1 MPIASAAFLIV
12 FANLAGSA
20 DLTQPHGG
28 AGPHDATSTTT
39 TEDPETGIRDVIRT
53 CAPGVDFCSDLHK
66 ECSGADLSLSDC
78 DTFGKLCEV
87 DACAACE
94 ATIDRCLASGDTN
107 CDYVEQHCA
116 ALGGCCSTNGP
127 NRDPSGWLKGCAPD
141 VNMCDLVGDA
151 CLADGLDPEV
161 CEGIR
166 ANICPADRYMS
177 CKALEKVCED
187 EGNDCGKV
195 IATCDAELDGCPASK
210 CHDAGTLTPGQAVAL
225 CFAYPSRLATCDG
238 EEPDASHCMSLMTW
252 DGCEVSS
259 CQWIECE
266 EELAQLGDMCPTAMP
281 LACVPVMAC
290 DAAEQNDAN
299 GSCCEEF
306 GNVDGKPDTCN
317 ASESN
322 FCVGCSYEPVLCM
335 THGCVLE
342 GEEDCC
348 LSPDGETVPC

>member
-39 TEDPETGIRDVIRT
+39 TEDPKTGIRDVIRT

-127 NRDPSGWLKGCAPD
+127 GRDPSEWIKGCAPD
-141 VNMCDLVGDA
+141 ANMCDLVGDA
-151 CLADGLDPEV
+151 CLADGLDHEV
-161 CEGIR
+161 CEGFR
-166 ANICPADRYMS
+166 VNVCPADRAMS
-177 CKALEKVCED
+177 CRALEKVCETD
-187 EGNDCGKV
+187 SLGCDKV
-195 IATCDAELDGCPASK
+195 KAVCDDQLDGCGPSK
-210 CHDAGTLTPGQAVAL
+210 CHEAGTLTPGQAVAT
-225 CFAYPSRLATCDG
+225 CVAYPWALDTCDG
-238 EEPDASHCMSLMTW
+238 EEPSAGHCMSLLTW
-252 DGCEVSS
+252 DECGIDT
-259 CQWIECE
+259 CQWIECA
-266 EELAQLGDMCPTAMP
+266 EELALLGDMCP
-281 LACVPVMAC
+281 LVVPVACEAIVAC
-290 DAAEQNDAN
+290 DNAENN
-299 GSCCEEF
+299 G
-306 GNVDGKPDTCN
+306 GW
-317 ASESN
+317 
-322 FCVGCSYEPVLCM
+322 
-335 THGCVLE
+335 
-342 GEEDCC
+342 
-348 LSPDGETVPC
+348 